1 MKSRSRHARVI
12 GAGGWYL
19 LVALA
24 AMIVAYSTGCG
35 AAARHRVLT
44 IFFDGVPAPG
54 ETTAAAHTPG
64 AQQRFAPTVSFYEHG
79 PFAAKMCQS
88 CHEPQSNNLIAPVT
102 ELCYNC
108 HDLRLTQKY
117 IHGPLAS
124 GGCTVCHDPHSSP
137 NRFLLVADSSTF
149 CVRCHDAQEVAKNPA
164 HQGVEKQCT
173 ECHDAHMSDKR
184 YLLK

>member
-1 MKSRSRHARVI
+1 MKSRSRQAMVF
-12 GAGGWYL
+12 GAGRYL
-19 LVALA
+19 LVALGA
-24 AMIVAYSTGCG
+24 LMVAYSSGCG
-35 AAARHRVLT
+35 PAARHRVLT
-44 IFFDGVPAPG
+44 IFFDGVPPSGGTVAPH
-54 ETTAAAHTPG
+54 APSAP
-64 AQQRFAPTVSFYEHG
+64 QRFAPSVSFYEHG

-88 CHEPQSNNLIAPVT
+88 CHEPQTNNLVAPAT

-108 HDLRLTQKY
+108 HELRLTKAY
-117 IHGPLAS
+117 VHGPLAS

-149 CVRCHDAQEVAKNPA
+149 CIRCHDAQEVAQNPA